1 MRGGAPG
8 ESIDTIVSPMAL
20 KRRGQPED
28 LAGTCVFLLSDASVW
43 MTGQILS
50 VDGGHT
56 FRV

>member
-8 ESIDTIVSPMAL
+8 ESIDPIVSQMAL
-20 KRRGQPED
+20 KRRAQPED